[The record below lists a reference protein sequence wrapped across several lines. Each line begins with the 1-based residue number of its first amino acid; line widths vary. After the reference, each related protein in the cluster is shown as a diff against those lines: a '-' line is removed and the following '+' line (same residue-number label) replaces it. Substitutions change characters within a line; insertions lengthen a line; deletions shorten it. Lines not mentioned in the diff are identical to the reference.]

1 MDNDTV
7 AGDAEAAGA
16 IAGMIETYGT
26 KAPDDA
32 RVFTV
37 YVNPV
42 CTADGNQYTIQ
53 EYQFLGLLPGDL
65 AALRFV
71 HGGEPFGDIFFHH
84 TRSAG
89 QLYHSREG
97 ACAAVS
103 AALQLKWR
111 ALHTQI
117 MRLIEF
123 SAAGFSQ
130 VEDIAGTD

>member
-1 MDNDTV
+1 MESDTV

-26 KAPDDA
+26 KGATDA
-32 RVFTV
+32 RVFTI
-37 YVNPV
+37 YVNPI
-42 CTADGNQYTIQ
+42 CSADGNQYTIH

-71 HGGEPFGDIFFHH
+71 HGGKPYGSIFFHH

-103 AALQLKWR
+103 EALQLKWK

-117 MRLIEF
+117 MKLIE
-123 SAAGFSQ
+123 SSNAVVPH
-130 VEDIAGTD
+130 VEDIA

>member
-1 MDNDTV
+1 
-7 AGDAEAAGA
+7 
-16 IAGMIETYGT
+16 
-26 KAPDDA
+26 
-32 RVFTV
+32 VFTI
-37 YVNPV
+37 YVNQV
-42 CTADGNQYTIQ
+42 CTADGNAYTIQ

-71 HGGEPFGDIFFHH
+71 HGGKPYGDVFFHH
-84 TRSAG
+84 VRSAG

-117 MRLIEF
+117 MRLIES
-123 SAAGFSQ
+123 SAAVVPQ
-130 VEDIAGTD
+130 VEDIA

>member
-1 MDNDTV
+1 MESDTM

-26 KAPDDA
+26 KAQTDA
-32 RVFTV
+32 RVFTI
-37 YVNPV
+37 YVNQV
-42 CTADGNQYTIQ
+42 CTADGNAYTIQ

-71 HGGEPFGDIFFHH
+71 HGGKPYGDVFFHH
-84 TRSAG
+84 ERSAG

-117 MRLIEF
+117 MRLIES
-123 SAAGFSQ
+123 SAAVVPQ
-130 VEDIAGTD
+130 VEDIA